1 MCSQWAALEN
11 KVAYGPKKI
20 PDFESKKE
28 NYLNKDKRAQVTFQY
43 VMYKGYTKL
52 RKNIKHFSDDYVED
66 EKRNCIGYEFHAM
79 RCVY

>member
-43 VMYKGYTKL
+43 VMYKGYTRL
-52 RKNIKHFSDDYVED
+52 RKNI
-66 EKRNCIGYEFHAM
+66 
-79 RCVY
+79 